1 MQPQMIALDLDGTLT
16 NDRKEITGRT
26 AACLKAMQ
34 KKGVRLVLASAR
46 PSPGLWKESALLEL
60 PEHGG
65 ILMSYNGGRIVDAKT
80 GSTMY
85 ETAMLWEMA
94 VQVLRKLEEYPVV
107 VILDDGR
114 QFYVTDPDGY
124 KVEYECR
131 NNHMTCSKVDNLADF
146 ISFSPVKFL
155 LAAEPRIIKTVQS
168 RIAAWL
174 PEELTVVQTAPFY
187 LEIIP
192 ASINKGEG
200 LRRICS
206 LLHIPIEQ
214 TIAFGDSEN
223 DIPMLQAAGIGAA
236 MGNAAKEV
244 KEAADI
250 VIGSNNEDGIAAYLD
265 AYLTDFNDSF

>member
-1 MQPQMIALDLDGTLT
+1 MQPQLIALDLDGTLT

-146 ISFSPVKFL
+146 ISFAPIKFL